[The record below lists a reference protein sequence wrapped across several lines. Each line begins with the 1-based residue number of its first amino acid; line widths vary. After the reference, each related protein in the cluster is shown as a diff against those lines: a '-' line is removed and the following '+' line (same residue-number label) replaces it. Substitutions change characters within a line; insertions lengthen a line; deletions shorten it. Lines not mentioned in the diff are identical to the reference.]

1 MEIEIR
7 AYEEKELPAM
17 IQIWN
22 EIVETGIAFPQEEI
36 LTLQTGKQF
45 FDSQTSTQIP
55 ERSAVCIFCIP
66 TTWDGA
72 ATSATPALPF
82 IRKRAGCIS
91 VKNWSPTV

>member
-36 LTLQTGKQF
+36 LTLQT
-45 FDSQTSTQIP
+45 
-55 ERSAVCIFCIP
+55 
-66 TTWDGA
+66 
-72 ATSATPALPF
+72 
-82 IRKRAGCIS
+82 
-91 VKNWSPTV
+91 